1 MIDLSGN
8 NELVE
13 LLGEYKAT
21 KSLIENLAATEKN
34 ITSKIFD
41 IVGKADHVVCN
52 DVIITQFKSED
63 KIIADYDAFIQKQIG
78 VSDKKEIE
86 KEIMNM
92 LFTKTVKGRITKKIT
107 FQE

>member
-8 NELVE
+8 SELVE

-21 KSLIENLAATEKN
+21 KSLIENLSETQKD
-34 ITSKIFD
+34 ITNKIFN
-41 IVGKADHVVCN
+41 IVGKAENVVCN
-52 DVIITQFKSED
+52 DVLITQFKSED